1 MMPPEVRM
9 GCVETAACLA
19 VGSELLGQERVDTNS
34 LTVTRFL
41 AGFGVRMTEK
51 RVVGD
56 DVKTIAQAVAG
67 LLKQAD
73 IVVVTGG
80 LGPTADDVTREG
92 VAAALGR
99 EVQRDADIEVWIR
112 ERYAK
117 FRREMPASCVRM
129 ADVIPGARVLRNSRG
144 TAPGLLFEIEDR
156 LLAVL
161 PGVPWEMEL
170 MLEHDL
176 KPVLE
181 KRNADRR
188 RSTRTLL
195 LSGVIESEVEERIRH
210 LYDRFGRENVTI
222 LASAGLVRLLLS
234 NSGPAGEI
242 APALDRMEAA
252 FREVLGRDVA
262 AVGSGDIAEVV
273 LEMLREQG
281 AMLATA
287 ESCTGGLVGKLLTDI
302 PGSSDVY
309 TGGVVSYSNAAKGAL
324 LGVPDELLAAHGAVS
339 EPVALA
345 MAKGVRQRLS
355 ADWGLAITG
364 IAGPAGGTTDKPVG
378 LVYWA
383 VAGPEGDRCLSRV
396 LPGSRSLIRRL
407 SANIALDLLRR
418 GLIRGGA

>member
-1 MMPPEVRM
+1 M

-41 AGFGVRMTEK
+41 AEYGVRMAEK

-56 DVKTIAQAVAG
+56 DVKAIAEAVAG
-67 LLKQAD
+67 LLDHAD
-73 IVVVTGG
+73 VVVVTGG

-92 VAAALGR
+92 VAAALGL
-99 EVQRDADIEVWIR
+99 EVQRDPEIEAWLH
-112 ERYAK
+112 ERYAH
-117 FRREMPASCVRM
+117 FRRRMPASCVRM
-129 ADVIPGARVLRNSRG
+129 ADVIPGAQVLRNSRG
-144 TAPGLLFEIEDR
+144 TAPGMLFEIGDR

-181 KRNADRR
+181 QRNADRR

-195 LSGVIESEVEERIRH
+195 LAGVIESEVEERIRH

-234 NSGPAGEI
+234 SCGPASDTG
-242 APALDRMEAA
+242 PALDAMEAA
-252 FREVLGRDVA
+252 FREVLGRDIA
-262 AVGSGDIAEVV
+262 AVGGGGIAEVV
-273 LEMLREQG
+273 LAMLRERG
-281 AMLATA
+281 MMLATA
-287 ESCTGGLVGKLLTDI
+287 ESCTGGLVGKLITDVA
-302 PGSSDVY
+302 GSSDVY
-309 TGGVVSYSNAAKGAL
+309 SGGVVSYSNAAKTTL
-324 LGVPDELLAAHGAVS
+324 LGVSDELLTAHGAVS

-345 MAKGVRQRLS
+345 MAKGARQRLS
-355 ADWGLAITG
+355 ADWGLSITG
-364 IAGPAGGTTDKPVG
+364 VAGPAGGTADKPVG

-383 VAGPEGDRCLSRV
+383 VAGPGDARSLNRV
-396 LPGSRSLIRRL
+396 LPGGRGLVRRL

-418 GLIRGGA
+418 ALLGGSE